1 MLVSKHRFRHV
12 EWLLYTGFSHFS
24 QAYQKMSQL
33 SPKLTEAQTISRW
46 SETDRSGSCAYR
58 AIKVQYTIFPQR
70 WFNLYDALCLVILPG
85 PGWQRVHAWWWTPY
99 FSLDGCPG
107 GRLSLSYTP
116 TATGLRL
123 IIFLARYDAPEI
135 PHHCGIGAAFFFSLL
150 FWLAA
155 IEGLRRGAL
164 EYQPNSSHQRCEK
177 ILWQLFFSLV

>member
-1 MLVSKHRFRHV
+1 MLVSKHRFRHA

-123 IIFLARYDAPEI
+123 ILFLARYDAPEI
-135 PHHCGIGAAFFFSLL
+135 PHHCGIGAAFFFRCYSGWLL
-150 FWLAA
+150 SKGCDEERWN
-155 IEGLRRGAL
+155 IN
-164 EYQPNSSHQRCEK
+164 QSWSHQSCEK